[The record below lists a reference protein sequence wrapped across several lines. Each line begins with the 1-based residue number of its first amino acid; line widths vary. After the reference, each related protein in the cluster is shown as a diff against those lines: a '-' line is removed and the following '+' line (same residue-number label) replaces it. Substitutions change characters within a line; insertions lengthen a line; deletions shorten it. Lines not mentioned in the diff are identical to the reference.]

1 MWPLIVSRWFP
12 LQPIRVCVCETAP
25 LKSAALFPLLCPH
38 RLVRSKLWLKRRG
51 PTYSPCYATLSG
63 WRSLDEM
70 LFTKSLFS
78 KTSIRFLHHC
88 QISLLNLNDPY
99 NRSTFLFK
107 FLYFSPSRL
116 LASCPEWLYM
126 QRSWTTILSG
136 SMSIIRYAS
145 LIIYE
150 NKITAYGVGV
160 VFLALWT
167 AGFCYYRKAQHW
179 DHELASKWPLLNV
192 IFALKQ

>member
-99 NRSTFLFK
+99 NRSLFILIFVFLPLQAFG
-107 FLYFSPSRL
+107 FMSRVAL
-116 LASCPEWLYM
+116 HAEKLDHHPEWFNVY
-126 QRSWTTILSG
+126 
-136 SMSIIRYAS
+136 
-145 LIIYE
+145 
-150 NKITAYGVGV
+150 NKV
-160 VFLALWT
+160 
-167 AGFCYYRKAQHW
+167 RKPNNIW
-179 DHELASKWPLLNV
+179 K
-192 IFALKQ
+192 